1 MLNSAQRRVN
11 AFYTPRASGASMD
24 VRWCSALLPRTYRT
38 TEGSPMRL
46 KPLVHGL
53 GLCLLL
59 GSGSLAARAAPPPAA
74 PNDAQSALARHNRAA
89 LDVLLAEVWQWQ
101 LKESPELATTI
112 GDDRYND
119 RWTDYSLDHVPV
131 VRKAAADFLKRFEAL
146 DSRELDEQRSL
157 SLAMIERQLKDQLE
171 SIRLKNYEMPMDQIG
186 GVQIML
192 PGFVATIPFDS
203 TRHYQDYLE
212 RLQALPKV
220 LADLQAVS
228 AQGMKD
234 GLMQPKYILEKVV
247 EQLDQIARPAGVDN
261 VFGQPVAHFPDSIP
275 KADQA
280 RLRKAILDTV
290 DHQVR
295 PAYRQLAAWVARDY
309 APHGRVHEGIWSL
322 PDGDARYRFAIHTQT
337 TTDLSPA
344 QIHQIG
350 LDQVKQIEGEMT
362 AIAHRLGFADL
373 ASFRASVAKNPKM
386 FASSREQILDL
397 YRHYIAGMLPELP
410 KLFGTLPKTKLLVQA
425 VEPYREKDA
434 AGAEYHQGT
443 PDGSRPGVVFV
454 DTYDYRHRTLYDI
467 EDTAYHEG
475 VPGHHLQISIAQSLP
490 LPPFRQQAAYNAY
503 IEGWALYAE
512 RLAKEVGYYKDPYSD
527 YGRLSGELLRADRLV
542 LDTGVHYLHWTR
554 AQMIAFFHAHP
565 AGGEPDMQ
573 AETDRYI
580 AWPAQALGY
589 KLGQLK
595 FLALRARARKALGDK
610 FDIRAFH
617 DEMLSGGA
625 MPLDLLDAR
634 TDAWIAKLKAGMAG
648 PAPAAHP

>member
-1 MLNSAQRRVN
+1 M
-11 AFYTPRASGASMD
+11 T
-24 VRWCSALLPRTYRT
+24 
-38 TEGSPMRL
+38 L
-46 KPLVHGL
+46 KPLCYGL
-53 GLCLLL
+53 GLALLL
-59 GSGSLAARAAPPPAA
+59 STPLAFAAPIHASASAA
-74 PNDAQSALARHNRAA
+74 ASSTAAASAHAKA
-89 LDVLLAEVWQWQ
+89 LDDLLAEQWQYQ
-101 LKESPELATTI
+101 LKESPEQATTI
-112 GDDRYND
+112 GDYRYND
-119 RWTDYSLDHVPV
+119 RWTDYSLAHVAV
-131 VRKAAADFLKRFEAL
+131 TRAAVAALLKRFEAL
-146 DSRELDEQRSL
+146 DIGDLDEQRQL
-157 SLAMIERQLKDQLE
+157 SQKMMVQQLKDQLE
-171 SIRLKNYEMPMDQIG
+171 AIRLKNYEMPLDQIG
-186 GVQIML
+186 GVQIQL

-203 TRHYQDYLE
+203 TRHYEDYLK
-212 RLQALPKV
+212 RLQAIPAILN
-220 LADLQAVS
+220 DLKAASQ
-228 AQGMKD
+228 QGLKD
-234 GLMQPKYILEKVV
+234 GLIQPQYLLDKVV
-247 EQLDQIARPAGVDN
+247 DQLNQIAGPAGIDN
-261 VFGQPVAHFPDSIP
+261 VFGQPVAKFPASVP
-275 KADQA
+275 AADQA
-280 RLRKAILDTV
+280 RLRKAILAAV
-290 DHQVR
+290 NEQVR
-295 PAYRQLAAWVARDY
+295 PAYRQLAVWVAKDY
-309 APHGRVHEGIWSL
+309 APHGRAHEGIWSL
-322 PDGDARYRFAIHTQT
+322 PDGDERYRFAIHTQT

-350 LDQVKQIEGEMT
+350 LDQVTEIEAQMT

-373 ASFRASVAKNPKM
+373 ASFRVSIAKNPKM

-425 VEPYREKDA
+425 VEAYREKDA

-454 DTYDYRHRTLYDI
+454 DTYDYAHRTVYDI

-490 LPPFRQQAAYNAY
+490 LPPFRQQAGYNAY

-512 RLAKEVGYYKDPYSD
+512 RLAKEVGFYKDPYND

-554 AQMIAFFHAHP
+554 PQMVAYFHVHP
-565 AGGEPDMQ
+565 SENEPGIQ

-580 AWPAQALGY
+580 AWPGQALGY

-595 FLALRARARKALGDK
+595 FLELRARAQKVLGEK

-634 TDAWIAKLKAGMAG
+634 TDAWIAAIKARR
-648 PAPAAHP
+648 APASSAAAPEGN